1 MYSRPAEPK
10 PPKKTATGGQVRG
23 RTDARHLPTSA
34 NCPRPARAGGGTQ
47 AGGGTKA
54 GGGRPELDLAAGGTS
69 R

>member
-10 PPKKTATGGQVRG
+10 PPKKTETGGQVRG

-47 AGGGTKA
+47 AGGG
-54 GGGRPELDLAAGGTS
+54 RPELDLAAGGTS